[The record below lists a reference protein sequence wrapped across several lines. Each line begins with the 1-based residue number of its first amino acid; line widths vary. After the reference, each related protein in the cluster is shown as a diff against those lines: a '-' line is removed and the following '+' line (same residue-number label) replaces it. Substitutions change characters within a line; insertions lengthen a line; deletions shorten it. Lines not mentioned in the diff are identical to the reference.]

1 MRFLRILLL
10 AVVCGTGIICLVLI
24 LTSTRPEPVTATI
37 IETEAETTEP
47 HTKVSTVRKEYE
59 QVEFV
64 HNFEGGCLQI
74 PHYYGW
80 EWETGS
86 ASAYGGKS
94 DAQIDNNKI
103 TATED
108 IIEENSTGVAI
119 PKAWG
124 NVKDYYGKTIYIK
137 YGDIVIKGII
147 NDCGYMDNGNRS
159 LDLQPGIFHHFGF
172 DTCDDWG
179 VREVEYKIVE
189 E

>member
-1 MRFLRILLL
+1 MKFLKILLL
-10 AVVCGTGIICLVLI
+10 AIIGGASITCLVLI
-24 LTSTRPEPVTATI
+24 LTSTRPEPVAATI
-37 IETEAETTEP
+37 METETVELSTR
-47 HTKVSTVRKEYE
+47 VSAAHKEYE

-64 HNFEGGCLQI
+64 HNSESGCLQI
-74 PHYYGW
+74 PYYHGW
-80 EWETGS
+80 EWEVGS
-86 ASAYGGKS
+86 ASAYGGES

-108 IIEENSTGVAI
+108 IIEEDSIGVAI

-137 YGDIVIKGII
+137 YEDTVIKGII

-159 LDLQPGIFHHFGF
+159 LDLQPGIFHQFGF